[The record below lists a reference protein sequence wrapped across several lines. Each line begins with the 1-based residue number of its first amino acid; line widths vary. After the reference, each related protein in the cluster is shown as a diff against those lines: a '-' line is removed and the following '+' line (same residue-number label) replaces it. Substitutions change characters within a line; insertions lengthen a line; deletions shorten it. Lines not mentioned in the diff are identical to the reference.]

1 MPQAPSRE
9 RTGPDTHRDKANAD
23 IEAWGK
29 VFLANL
35 DTSAEAAFLP
45 PPAGSTVPVSDTMSS
60 IRVQLCP
67 ADADGPA
74 VDCFMIDI
82 WRKLSAMLPS
92 TPLQQQTPVTTASA
106 ATGTFHVQLLRVCV
120 LLECIREQHVAS
132 VSSSCDPRALLTFQE
147 ALKNLLLLGRSRGTA
162 GRWCLL
168 RHRYRQPK
176 LLRRSSLSWHQTTL
190 LHNISVGPGSVKSH

>member
-35 DTSAEAAFLP
+35 DTSAEASFLP
-45 PPAGSTVPVSDTMSS
+45 PPAGPTVPVSDAMSS

-147 ALKNLLLLGRSRGTA
+147 ALKNLLLLANPGYYRPLVSPPPPLPADENLTVLFPQLAPNDATAQHFSRA
-162 GRWCLL
+162 R
-168 RHRYRQPK
+168 
-176 LLRRSSLSWHQTTL
+176 
-190 LHNISVGPGSVKSH
+190 